1 LVWPCYPDI
10 CENNET
16 EPMAQQPL
24 PTSDLDQILNETRPL
39 WEEMRNRHI
48 FITGGTGFFGC
59 WLLESF
65 SHINRQ
71 LNLNARA
78 TVLTRDPSAF
88 AMKCPHLAADPA
100 LAFLA
105 GDVRSFS
112 YPDGE
117 FHYVIHAATES
128 SGRQAASQPLDML
141 TTIVDGTAR
150 VLNFAQT
157 HATRKLLLTSSGA
170 IYGKQPAGLTHV
182 PEEYLG
188 GPDPLDPASVYAE
201 GKRISEQMCALQ
213 SAHHPIEIKIARCFA
228 FVGPHLPLDTH
239 FAIGNFIGA
248 VLAGR
253 TIRINGDGTPMR
265 SYLYASDL
273 AIWLWTMLFQSPDLI
288 PVNVGSGH
296 DLSILELARAV
307 VQSLN
312 ASVDI
317 HVVKEAIPG
326 ADITRYVPSVDRARR
341 LLGLKETVELQEAIR
356 RTAAWYVAEGKGRV

>member
-1 LVWPCYPDI
+1 
-10 CENNET
+10 
-16 EPMAQQPL
+16 MAQQPL
-24 PTSDLDQILNETRPL
+24 PTSDLDHILNETRPL
-39 WEEMRNRHI
+39 WEEMRNNKI

-65 SHINRQ
+65 SYINRQ

-78 TVLTRDPSAF
+78 TVLTRDPAAF

-112 YPDGE
+112 FPDGD
-117 FHYVIHAATES
+117 FPYIIHAATEA
-128 SGRQAASQPLDML
+128 SGRQAAEQPPLDRL
-141 TTIVDGTAR
+141 TTIIDGTAR
-150 VLNFAQT
+150 VLHFAET
-157 HATRKLLLTSSGA
+157 HVTRKLLLTSSGA
-170 IYGKQPAGLTHV
+170 VYGKQPASLTHV
-182 PEEYLG
+182 PEDYLG

-213 SAHHPIEIKIARCFA
+213 SVHSSIEIKIARCFA

-239 FAIGNFIGA
+239 FAIGNFIGD

-253 TIRINGDGTPMR
+253 PIRINGDGTPMR

-273 AIWLWTMLFQSPDLI
+273 AIWLWTMLFRSPDLI
-288 PVNVGSGH
+288 PVNVGSAH

-317 HVVKEAIPG
+317 HVAKQVIPG

-341 LLGLKETVELQEAIR
+341 LLGLNETVDLQEAIR
-356 RTAAWYVAEGKGRV
+356 RTAAWYVAEGKRER